1 MSSYIDS
8 ISQAAT
14 AQGTTSTTSKSTT
27 EDVLGKEDFLTLLVA
42 QLQNQDPLNPD
53 DPTEFTAQLAQFS
66 SLEQLFNL
74 NESMDNLVT
83 AYNGADKLSTLNTIG
98 KEAAYESSSF
108 SYDGN
113 PVVLGYTLDSTA
125 TEVSLTLQKDG
136 ATVAVLNG
144 TELSKGTHYITWD
157 GMNKN
162 GQAADTGDYKIVL
175 QAKASEGKSVSA
187 TPIIRSEVTGVDL
200 DGSNGGTLVTR
211 AGDVSFNSII
221 GVFEKDS
228 ALQSTTNDENDE
240 EDVNNSTTTTDTST
254 TTSTTDT
261 DAVSDSTEEA
271 V

>member
-14 AQGTTSTTSKSTT
+14 AQTTATTSSKSTT
-27 EDVLGKEDFLTLLVA
+27 EEVLGKEDFLTLLVA

-74 NESMDNLVT
+74 NDSMNNLVT
-83 AYNGADKLSTLNTIG
+83 AYGSADKLSSLNTIG

-108 SYDGN
+108 TYNGD

-125 TEVSLTLQKDG
+125 SEVSLSLQKDG
-136 ATVAVLNG
+136 ATVAVLDG

-157 GMNKN
+157 GTGTN
-162 GQAADTGDYKIVL
+162 GEAADIGDYRIVI
-175 QAKASEGKSVSA
+175 QAKAGEGESVSA
-187 TPIIRSEVTGVDL
+187 TSVIRSEVTGVDL
-200 DGSNGGTLVTR
+200 EGSSGGTLITSS
-211 AGDVSFNSII
+211 GEVSFNSII
-221 GVFEKDS
+221 GIFERDT
-228 ALQSTTNDENDE
+228 LPQSTTNTENSE
-240 EDVNNSTTTTDTST
+240 EDVNNTETTTDTST
-254 TTSTTDT
+254 TTVT
-261 DAVSDSTEEA
+261 DAESDSTDQT